1 MVAIELKLEELL
13 VMAAE
18 LELEYKA
25 DSVLTTLLVSLL
37 GALVTALASVLV
49 VSSAVEV
56 LEEAGG
62 FVTLT
67 ETASNVSSR
76 VTTLLARAEAV
87 RNEVRITELN
97 FMLNYSSFYLSRVF
111 LLIKC
116 VYSVL
121 IKKNKTT
128 INDKCLQRYPV
139 YKEDYERLPAN
150 KNQKLI
156 KF

>member
-1 MVAIELKLEELL
+1 MVTIELKLEELL

-87 RNEVRITELN
+87 RNEVRINELN
-97 FMLNYSSFYLSRVF
+97 FMLNNSSFYLSRVF
-111 LLIKC
+111 
-116 VYSVL
+116 V
-121 IKKNKTT
+121 
-128 INDKCLQRYPV
+128 DKVRV
-139 YKEDYERLPAN
+139 
-150 KNQKLI
+150 
-156 KF
+156 